1 MTLPSCTFCK
11 SPAPVTSA
19 VTDECR
25 LSQEEITPV
34 HACALAERPFLIR
47 RAKSEEGINIENEI
61 LFQIKSEA
69 AIDDEKPKEA
79 KDEEREEEI
88 EAYEESTKV
97 EKKVVDNIVDLT
109 RVLLIVWAVRNI
121 NNPA

>member
-1 MTLPSCTFCK
+1 MNL
-11 SPAPVTSA
+11 TSKKW
-19 VTDECR
+19 R
-25 LSQEEITPV
+25 
-34 HACALAERPFLIR
+34 
-47 RAKSEEGINIENEI
+47 GIKIENEI

-97 EKKVVDNIVDLT
+97 EKNVEDKIVDLT
-109 RVLLIVWAVRNI
+109 RDYF
-121 NNPA
+121 

>member
-1 MTLPSCTFCK
+1 MSSFTK
-11 SPAPVTSA
+11 
-19 VTDECR
+19 
-25 LSQEEITPV
+25 EEITPV
-34 HACALAERPFLIR
+34 HACALAERPFWIR
-47 RAKSEEGINIENEI
+47 RAKSEEGIKIENEI

-69 AIDDEKPKEA
+69 AIDDEKPKGA

-109 RVLLIVWAVRNI
+109 LVLLIVWAVRNI